1 MGNARR
7 ESLPFFAFWASLRQ
21 SCTRRGPPHKR
32 FGDRGGPPLNLVRGA
47 PVLMVGTD
55 TPRVEQHLSAG
66 EYECPVCGG
75 RLRPWGHARAR
86 VLGRGAEAMRVR
98 PRRARCA
105 TCLVT
110 HVLLPVLALLRR
122 CDLAESIGEAL
133 ALKVAGWGYR
143 RIAAAVGIPAST
155 VGDRGRRF
163 VDNAE
168 AIRVRFTAL
177 AYALDPSLGA
187 IEPRASPLADAL
199 EAVAVAAGAAARAF
213 GPSPLWR
220 FAAGAS
226 QGRLLAPHQPEPSR
240 ASGPGE

>member
-75 RLRPWGHARAR
+75 LLRPWGHARAR

-110 HVLLPVLALLRR
+110 HVLLPV
-122 CDLAESIGEAL
+122 L

-240 ASGPGE
+240 ASGP